1 MSLRFRLNLL
11 ITTLLLIF
19 MAAVGYVIVKGM
31 KSSIQEGV
39 EAATRVTVQ
48 LLDTV
53 IIVSMQNPQYGLTHD
68 VMNRFLRSLGNVR
81 SNTITLYD
89 ISGKVMYVS
98 PPSKYRKNERPP
110 DWFIKVMT
118 PEKETVIRPLRLG
131 RLTVESNPRGAL
143 REAWAGFSHL
153 IWIGGG
159 FFVLLNLAVYWMLG
173 RWLKPLQTMQTAMN
187 QLEKGDLTARLPD
200 YSLPEFDKISHH
212 FNLMGAS
219 LQSSTDE
226 NRKLALIVKQAA
238 EAIMIHDLEGKIS
251 FWNPAAQKIF
261 GFTADEMI
269 GQSAN
274 KIISTQQQYEL
285 AENLAMTAAGKSVEH
300 YDTQRMAK
308 NGRLVD
314 VSLSASPLIDPAS
327 NMVIGDIC
335 IMRDITE
342 RKLAEAAEKKLEES
356 RLFTQ
361 VIQKHIEDERRSLA
375 RELHDELGQYVTAI
389 KTFAVAIANKAKTQ
403 MPEVEASAN
412 VIVGAANQIYDGM
425 HNIIRQLRPG
435 SLDNLGLSE
444 TLKDSVN
451 GWQKQNPDLQF
462 HLKLQGKLDNL
473 GETVNIN
480 LYRIVQEAVT
490 NAIRHAQATQ
500 LDISLKADKLIQLT
514 IKDDGVGMVLD
525 EVDQTQHFG
534 LLGVRERAQALHG
547 VFDVVSQSGRGT
559 VISVTIPLFNH

>member
-11 ITTLLLIF
+11 ITILLLIF
-19 MAAVGYVIVKGM
+19 MSAVGYVIVKGM

-53 IIVSMQNPQYGLTHD
+53 IVVSVQNPQYGLTHD
-68 VMNRFLRSLGNVR
+68 VMNRFLRSLGHVR

-89 ISGKVMYVS
+89 IDHQVLYIS
-98 PPSKYRKNERPP
+98 PPSKYRSNESPP
-110 DWFIKVMT
+110 EWFMHFMAPK
-118 PEKETVIRPLRLG
+118 KETVTRRIRLG
-131 RLTVESNPRGAL
+131 MLTVESNPRGAL
-143 REAWAGFSHL
+143 SEAWAGFSHL
-153 IWIGGG
+153 MWIGAS
-159 FFVLLNLAVYWMLG
+159 FFLLLNLAVYWMLG
-173 RWLKPLQTMQTAMN
+173 RWLKPLQTMQIAMN

-200 YSLPEFDKISHH
+200 YSSPEFDKISHH
-212 FNLMGAS
+212 FNSMGSS
-219 LQSSTDE
+219 LQVSTDE
-226 NRKLALIVKQAA
+226 NRKLALIVRQAA
-238 EAIMIHDLEGKIS
+238 EAIMIHDLEGNIS
-251 FWNPAAQKIF
+251 FWNPAAQKMF
-261 GFTADEMI
+261 GFSADEII
-269 GQSAN
+269 GMSAE
-274 KIISTQQQYEL
+274 KIIAESGMHEL
-285 AENLAMTAAGKSVEH
+285 KQNLALTAAGQSVDH

-308 NGRLVD
+308 NGRLID
-314 VSLSASPLIDPAS
+314 VSLSASPLIDPTN

-342 RKLAEAAEKKLEES
+342 RKLAEIAEKKLEET

-444 TLKDSVN
+444 TLKDAVN
-451 GWQKQNPDLQF
+451 GWQKQNPNLQF
-462 HLKLQGKLDNL
+462 HLKLQGKLDSL

-480 LYRIVQEAVT
+480 IYRIVQEAVT
-490 NAIRHAQATQ
+490 NAIKHSAATQ
-500 LDISLKADKLIQLT
+500 LDITLKADKLIQLT
-514 IKDDGVGMVLD
+514 IKDDGVGMNID

-534 LLGVRERAQALHG
+534 LLGIRERAQALNG
-547 VFDVVSQSGRGT
+547 VFDIVSQAGQGT
-559 VISVTIPLFNH
+559 MISVTMPIRI

>member
-1 MSLRFRLNLL
+1 MS
-11 ITTLLLIF
+11 
-19 MAAVGYVIVKGM
+19 AVGYVIVNGM

-53 IIVSMQNPQYGLTHD
+53 IVVSVQNPQYGLTHD
-68 VMNRFLRSLGNVR
+68 VMNRFLRSLGHVR

-89 ISGKVMYVS
+89 IDHQVLYVS
-98 PPSKYRKNERPP
+98 PPSKYRSNEIPP
-110 DWFIKVMT
+110 EWFMHFMAPK
-118 PEKETVIRPLRLG
+118 KETVTRRIRLG
-131 RLTVESNPRGAL
+131 MLTVESNPRGAL
-143 REAWAGFSHL
+143 SEAWAGFKHL
-153 IWIGGG
+153 MWIGAS
-159 FFVLLNLAVYWMLG
+159 FFLLLNLAVYWMLG
-173 RWLKPLQTMQTAMN
+173 RWLKPLETMQIAMN
-187 QLEKGDLTARLPD
+187 KLEKGDLTAQLPE
-200 YSLPEFDKISHH
+200 YSSPEFDKISHH
-212 FNLMGAS
+212 FNLMSKS
-219 LQSSTDE
+219 LQASTDE

-261 GFTADEMI
+261 GFSADEII
-269 GQSAN
+269 GMSAD
-274 KIISTQQQYEL
+274 KIIAEDHKYEL
-285 AENLAMTAAGKSVEH
+285 HQNLAVTAAGQSVEH

-308 NGRLVD
+308 SGRLID
-314 VSLSASPLIDPAS
+314 VSLSSSPLIDPTS

-342 RKLAEAAEKKLEES
+342 RKLAEIAEKKLEET

-389 KTFAVAIANKAKTQ
+389 KTFAVAIANKAKIQ

-444 TLKDSVN
+444 TLNDAVN
-451 GWQKQNPDLQF
+451 SWQKQNPNLQF

-473 GETVNIN
+473 GETININ
-480 LYRIVQEAVT
+480 IYRIVQEAVT
-490 NAIRHAQATQ
+490 NAIRHSQATQ
-500 LDISLKADKLIQLT
+500 LDISLKMDKFIQLT
-514 IKDDGVGMVLD
+514 IVDDGVGMNID
-525 EVDQTQHFG
+525 KVDQMQHFG
-534 LLGVRERAQALHG
+534 LLGVRERAQALNG
-547 VFDVVSQSGRGT
+547 LFDLVSQPGEGT
-559 VISVTIPLFNH
+559 MISVTIPISNELSTFKNG